1 MNTETMLHAKPATPE
16 KSTSPQWHAA
26 TKTRSFSTDDS
37 VYGSILWR
45 LSSRQPDEQT
55 MAVGITGCKSKS
67 GTTTVAIKLAL
78 HAGSQQV
85 GRVLLI
91 DANANSLAMKKMLD
105 LAPNSGLYDILSGEI
120 APRECEPEQIAENVF
135 VLAGGDRMATAET
148 RVDRQLAGEMIEQFR
163 SDYDLILV
171 DLPTAKDLRSA
182 LPVAKSLDG
191 VLLITRSESVKQP
204 DIQRI
209 AQQLQQDNIE
219 LWGTVLNRHR
229 EYVPRW
235 LQKWL

>member
-1 MNTETMLHAKPATPE
+1 MNTETTLHAQPATPE

-26 TKTRSFSTDDS
+26 PKKRSFSTDDS
-37 VYGSILWR
+37 VYDTILWR
-45 LSSRQPDEQT
+45 LTSRRAAEQT

-67 GTTTVAIKLAL
+67 GTTTVAVKLAL

-91 DANANSLAMKKMLD
+91 DANWNSPTMKKMLN
-105 LAPNSGLYDILSGEI
+105 LAPNSGLYDILSGEV

-135 VLAGGDRMATAET
+135 VLSGGDGKATADA
-148 RVDRQLAGEMIEQFR
+148 RVDRQLAAEMMEQFR

-191 VLLITRSESVKQP
+191 VLLVTRSESVKQP
-204 DIQRI
+204 EVQRI